1 MADAA
6 EKSKR
11 LVQMKGEQRV
21 LLDKRKGQLYR
32 KVLGDFVEAEQQWQ
46 HTIGAISQDRATI
59 ISELCGTE
67 GFAAPPSDAELA
79 QPAATASS
87 DAGLTE
93 LIVAA
98 SNAGAAAAVAVTS
111 AMNSSALP
119 VPVPRDPGRSA
130 LIPGA
135 AEADR
140 GNDGGAPKRN
150 APIISPPIQ
159 QRRQAPV
166 PVAAGPQLQVGRLDA
181 SIEAQRAEEA
191 RLASMHDHS
200 KHGAPPPYT
209 DGSNPDKHA
218 GGPPR

>member
-1 MADAA
+1 
-6 EKSKR
+6 
-11 LVQMKGEQRV
+11 MKGEQRV

-140 GNDGGAPKRN
+140 GNDGGGTQAKR
-150 APIISPPIQ
+150 AHHL
-159 QRRQAPV
+159 
-166 PVAAGPQLQVGRLDA
+166 AANPAASSGTSAGRC
-181 SIEAQRAEEA
+181 RT
-191 RLASMHDHS
+191 
-200 KHGAPPPYT
+200 PT
-209 DGSNPDKHA
+209 A
-218 GGPPR
+218 GGKTRRLNRSAARRRGKACKYARPLETWCTAAIHGRVQSG